1 MDRQKQGPPPVLI
14 DSNIFLEVLLSR
26 EKEKECRPLLRMV
39 QDGSVSAYITSF
51 SLHGIEVHLDSARK
65 PKKLESF
72 LAWVVEAQGLTVYHT
87 SPQEEARVV
96 AICRKLPLDF
106 DDALQYFVAES
117 LGLRLVTYDYDFDD
131 AGIRTQRPADYVLT
145 NFR

>member
-106 DDALQYFVAES
+106 DDALLYH
-117 LGLRLVTYDYDFDD
+117 
-131 AGIRTQRPADYVLT
+131 P
-145 NFR
+145 